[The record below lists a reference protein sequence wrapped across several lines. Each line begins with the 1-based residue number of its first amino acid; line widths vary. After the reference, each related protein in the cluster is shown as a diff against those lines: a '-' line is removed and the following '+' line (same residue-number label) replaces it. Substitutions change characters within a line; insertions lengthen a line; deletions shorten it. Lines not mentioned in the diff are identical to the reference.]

1 MVSCSQKGIP
11 PGRRGAF
18 LHFGGLFTGNVFPGR
33 DEAEG
38 GVNVG
43 RRSGKPEKTR
53 AGRHRAGG
61 GRGVDVHG
69 GFVQGLDAPGSVV
82 RAAAGL
88 PALRQRHE
96 AFRADGAEADRSEMT
111 PGTDENDGS
120 ATGRPRTR
128 LPFLMPFS
136 AFRVENFIPR
146 SWKYPSSAARGGLF
160 IIGSEHKRQMLG

>member
-1 MVSCSQKGIP
+1 MVSCSQKGIS

-69 GFVQGLDAPGSVV
+69 GFVQGLDEPGSVV

-96 AFRADGAEADRSEMT
+96 AFRADGAEADRSEMKI
-111 PGTDENDGS
+111 
-120 ATGRPRTR
+120 GRASCRE
-128 LPFLMPFS
+128 
-136 AFRVENFIPR
+136 RVSIVVG
-146 SWKYPSSAARGGLF
+146 AAAWYQ
-160 IIGSEHKRQMLG
+160 KK